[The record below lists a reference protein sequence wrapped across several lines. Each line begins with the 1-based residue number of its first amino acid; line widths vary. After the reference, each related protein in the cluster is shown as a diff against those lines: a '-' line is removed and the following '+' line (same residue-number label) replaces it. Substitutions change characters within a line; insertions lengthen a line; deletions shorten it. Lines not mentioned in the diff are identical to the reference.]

1 MELSPSLQGVPAPP
15 TLTRG
20 QRFLGLNAAR
30 IGASIHIVVGHLH
43 QMGAL
48 RGELRGVY
56 FFSWGYTW
64 VPWFFMLS
72 GFVLTHARMR
82 STNPTRRENV
92 AVFLQK
98 RTAVIYPMYALCL
111 LLALLVQWWRDRA
124 LPNWWVVLSQGLLV
138 QSWVP
143 WLPEQSLQLHCWFL
157 SAMVP
162 YWLGFDVV
170 FRRLVVRVSRLSTCC
185 VLLLLLA
192 LPPWLTYV
200 VPGNTGGEEAWY
212 SSHSTGALRDETD
225 FAVVLLKFHP
235 ACYVHVF
242 LFGMMLARL
251 RLLLSLQLVP
261 PSSSTSEAPPTTRR
275 GGLCM
280 GQPLLPATLL
290 FLFRFGAAIG
300 YVGLMLVFTV
310 REIRPTSYKLSAR
323 LSVLMLLQGLVLVGL
338 CPITP
343 PDSARLVL
351 LRLDPIEWLSPT
363 PHPLGATYRTPRTC
377 YNSSP
382 MRSGRA
388 LSCSTG
394 GSWSCSSSSSAPSR
408 IFSRISSS
416 HRSAAGGTAAAL
428 RTCW

>member
-143 WLPEQSLQLHCWFL
+143 WLPEQSLQLHCQHGQTPP
-157 SAMVP
+157 SAVLEAVP
-162 YWLGFDVV
+162 APPLGAPGG
-170 FRRLVVRVSRLSTCC
+170 SGRLST
-185 VLLLLLA
+185 LRGRDLA
-192 LPPWLTYV
+192 V
-200 VPGNTGGEEAWY
+200 A
-212 SSHSTGALRDETD
+212 S
-225 FAVVLLKFHP
+225 
-235 ACYVHVF
+235 
-242 LFGMMLARL
+242 
-251 RLLLSLQLVP
+251 
-261 PSSSTSEAPPTTRR
+261 
-275 GGLCM
+275 
-280 GQPLLPATLL
+280 
-290 FLFRFGAAIG
+290 
-300 YVGLMLVFTV
+300 
-310 REIRPTSYKLSAR
+310 
-323 LSVLMLLQGLVLVGL
+323 
-338 CPITP
+338 PIM
-343 PDSARLVL
+343 V
-351 LRLDPIEWLSPT
+351 
-363 PHPLGATYRTPRTC
+363 
-377 YNSSP
+377 
-382 MRSGRA
+382 
-388 LSCSTG
+388 
-394 GSWSCSSSSSAPSR
+394 
-408 IFSRISSS
+408 
-416 HRSAAGGTAAAL
+416 SAARVSQLTSGPTH
-428 RTCW
+428 CV